1 MESSNGKYR
10 LYLREAGYLD
20 LTCGETTIWKTNP
33 IKNFNV
39 DFFYFHKDG
48 VHLVLH
54 GKDGKNLFL
63 YGNSK
68 NSTGKGTLT
77 GQVKALVLHD
87 DGNLVLSDACNKII
101 WETRT
106 SQYFKCSKG
115 LNELVFVRNIV
126 SIIFTIYSKEC
137 CNLFMKS
144 DFHSKWLKQ
153 MFILKISLGTSFFF
167 ILYLEVF

>member
-48 VHLVLH
+48 LHLVLH

-144 DFHSKWLKQ
+144 DFHSK
-153 MFILKISLGTSFFF
+153 
-167 ILYLEVF
+167 

>member
-1 MESSNGKYR
+1 MLFIVFPIQFLENCQNERCTRNGILKRGNFLESSNGKYR

-20 LTCGETTIWKTNP
+20 LTCGETTIWNTNP

-39 DFFYFHKDG
+39 DFFYFDKDG
-48 VHLVLH
+48 LHLVLH

-63 YGNSK
+63 YGNNK
-68 NSTGKGTLT
+68 DSTWKAKLT

-87 DGNLVLSDACNKII
+87 DGNLVLSDACNKSI
-101 WETRT
+101 WETGT
-106 SQYFKCSKG
+106 SQDFKCSKG

-137 CNLFMKS
+137 CNLFM
-144 DFHSKWLKQ
+144 
-153 MFILKISLGTSFFF
+153 
-167 ILYLEVF
+167 